1 MNGVQHNVRVMPYC
15 LCRVPGSHVLCFAVP
30 QPRPELRFGGPYV
43 LQAPLVHMPNVSS
56 VFLTRDKHM
65 HASSASPWMHLLE
78 NTTTEQL
85 FHCVRDMEREL
96 GIPHDQGFESLD
108 MKDDSMLEHVKDIL
122 IPKKIEVLE
131 DKIQK
136 LDVICEEWRT
146 LMVELDAKEY
156 HMHNKFDFKR
166 FGPIFFELVEK
177 TQTYMESMQE
187 KKRFEESLFFG
198 TKLVDSLLKI
208 NNKLKIAANMTQFII
223 HPRLT
228 IKRQWFAYH
237 EAGKDILVSLRGLQ
251 TTQEKII
258 RELTLDSVH
267 FGPHE
272 TIQPMLTTLIQH
284 VQICANML
292 LDAELWNMEQ
302 RWIFEEFE
310 GSQKF
315 DFWMLRSNSRIASFS
330 KSLRAL
336 IAQMINVL
344 MQQRR
349 QELDTEPE
357 GRHVWTHLLDTLK
370 SFEFSVNL
378 QHRHPQ
384 IENFGTN
391 ITFFVLARKSNWMVW
406 MRANGIG
413 PQAMPGYPYLVTKM
427 TEFCSFFIKIINGL
441 HKNTHSWSEWTYKI
455 CQEYSDAM
463 ANSNVL
469 DNLRKIE

>member
-1 MNGVQHNVRVMPYC
+1 MPYC
-15 LCRVPGSHVLCFAVP
+15 LYSVQGSNVLCWAVP

-78 NTTTEQL
+78 NMTTKDL
-85 FHCVRDMEREL
+85 FKCVRDMEQEL
-96 GIPHDQGFESLD
+96 GIPYDQQFESWD

-146 LMVELDAKEY
+146 RMEELVAGEY
-156 HMHNKFDFKR
+156 QMYNKFEFKR
-166 FGPIFFELVEK
+166 FGPIFFKLVEK
-177 TQTYMESMQE
+177 TQTCMESMQE
-187 KKRFEESLFFG
+187 KKGFEESLFFS

-208 NNKLKIAANMTQFII
+208 NKKLEIAANMTKYIP
-223 HPRLT
+223 HPRLLN
-228 IKRQWFAYH
+228 KRHWTAYRD
-237 EAGKDILVSLRGLQ
+237 AGMDILVSLRGLR

-267 FGPHE
+267 LGPHK

-284 VQICANML
+284 VQICVNML
-292 LDAELWNMEQ
+292 LDDYVWNMEQ
-302 RWIFEEFE
+302 RWMFDEFD

-315 DFWMLRSNSRIASFS
+315 DFWMLRSNSSIARFS

-336 IAQMINVL
+336 IAEMINVL
-344 MQQRR
+344 MQKRR
-349 QELDTEPE
+349 QELDTEAE
-357 GRHVWTHLLDTLK
+357 GKHVWTDLLDTLK
-370 SFEFSVNL
+370 SFEFPVNL
-378 QHRHPQ
+378 HHTHLQ
-384 IENFGTN
+384 IEDFGTK
-391 ITFFVLARKSNWMVW
+391 ITFFVLARESNWTVW

-413 PQAMPGYPYLVTKM
+413 PQAMPGLPYLVTKM
-427 TEFCSFFIKIINGL
+427 TKFCSFFIKVLNGL
-441 HKNTHSWSEWTYKI
+441 HKNTHSWSEWTSKI

>member
-1 MNGVQHNVRVMPYC
+1 MPYC

-85 FHCVRDMEREL
+85 FRCVRDMEREL
-96 GIPHDQGFESLD
+96 GIPHDQGFESWD

-156 HMHNKFDFKR
+156 QMHNKFDFKR

-208 NNKLKIAANMTQFII
+208 NNELKIAANMTQFII

-228 IKRQWFAYH
+228 IERQWFAYD

-292 LDAELWNMEQ
+292 LDAELWNMQE
-302 RWIFEEFE
+302 RWMFEEFE

-315 DFWMLRSNSRIASFS
+315 DFWMLRSNSPIARFS

-349 QELDTEPE
+349 QELDTEAE

-370 SFEFSVNL
+370 SFEFPVNL

-384 IENFGTN
+384 IENFGKK
-391 ITFFVLARKSNWMVW
+391 ITFFVLARKSNWTVW

-413 PQAMPGYPYLVTKM
+413 PRAMEELAYLVTKM
-427 TEFCSFFIKIINGL
+427 TEFCSFFIMILNGL
-441 HKNTHSWSEWTYKI
+441 HKKTYSWSMWTSEI
-455 CQEYSDAM
+455 CQKYSNAM

-469 DNLRKIE
+469 DNLRKSEYMGPEELCK